1 MINKDFLEKVG
12 LKVGISRQFQILR
25 LRHKIL
31 LGVSSISEISTSCV
45 TQSKLA
51 SLSFNVLICQIG
63 IIIAASKVV
72 LRIK

>member
-45 TQSKLA
+45 TRSKLA
-51 SLSFNVLICQIG
+51 SLSFSVLICQIG